1 MHRQPSGHDHLERA
15 GDVLG
20 ARYRLDA
27 ILGRG
32 GQGAIYRATD
42 LRDGD
47 RVAIKVLPREAT
59 PDAIER
65 MFREAF
71 IMSQLHGTAA
81 VRVLHQVRTEG
92 GTAIVMELLE
102 GEDLEDLA
110 RRYTAHDVPMPIDLV
125 VRLLGPIVAT
135 LDAAHDRGIIHR
147 DVKPGNVFVLDSTT
161 GDVRLLDFGFAK
173 LTSAIGITKPEELAG
188 TPSFIAPELWSA
200 GARAADSRCDVYSLA
215 VLVFRLLGG
224 RHPFE
229 GTLLDIMRDATSAP
243 RPSLHVLRSEL
254 SPCVDDWARQALA
267 IRPDERFARVGA
279 MWAALLSSLA

>member
-1 MHRQPSGHDHLERA
+1 MHRQPSAHDHLERS

-20 ARYRLDA
+20 GRYRLDA

-32 GQGAIYRATD
+32 GQGAVYSATD

-47 RVAIKVLPREAT
+47 RVAVKVLPREAS

-71 IMSQLHGTAA
+71 IMSTLQGTAA
-81 VRVLHQVRTEG
+81 VRVLHQVRTDG
-92 GTAIVMELLE
+92 GAAIVMELLH
-102 GEDLEDLA
+102 GEDLEDLM

-125 VRLLGPIVAT
+125 VRLLSPIVAT
-135 LDAAHDRGIIHR
+135 LEAAHERGIVHR

-173 LTSAIGITKPEELAG
+173 LASAIGITKPEELAG
-188 TPSFIAPELWSA
+188 TPSYIAPELWMG
-200 GARAADSRCDVYSLA
+200 GARAADPRCDVYSLA

-229 GTLLDIMRDATSAP
+229 GTLLEIMREATSAM
-243 RPSLHVLRSEL
+243 RPSLHALRSEL
-254 SPCVDDWARQALA
+254 PPSVDEWAGQALA
-267 IRPDERFARVGA
+267 IRPDDRFARIGA
-279 MWAALLSSLA
+279 MWAALLSCLR